1 MITEKQFNYDKFAK
15 KKVAD
20 IIYFNKIIGKSKGN
34 KKENRMERKERI
46 RLKLIN
52 ILRAIEQNIIILK
65 AQKKS

>member
-1 MITEKQFNYDKFAK
+1 MNYYDKLRK

-20 IIYFNKIIGKSKGN
+20 IIYFNKIIGKSQGN

-52 ILRAIEQNIIILK
+52 ILNAIEQNIKILE

>member
-1 MITEKQFNYDKFAK
+1 M
-15 KKVAD
+15 AD
-20 IIYFNKIIGKSKGN
+20 TIYFNKIVCKSKAN

-52 ILRAIEQNIIILK
+52 ILNAIEQNIKILE

>member
-1 MITEKQFNYDKFAK
+1 M
-15 KKVAD
+15 AD
-20 IIYFNKIIGKSKGN
+20 TIYFNKIIGKSQGN

-52 ILRAIEQNIIILK
+52 ILNAIEQNIIILK

>member
-1 MITEKQFNYDKFAK
+1 M
-15 KKVAD
+15 AD
-20 IIYFNKIIGKSKGN
+20 TIYFNKIICKSQGN

-52 ILRAIEQNIIILK
+52 ILNAIEQNIIILK

>member
-1 MITEKQFNYDKFAK
+1 LIIVKQFNYDKFAK
-15 KKVAD
+15 KKVED
-20 IIYFNKIIGKSKGN
+20 TIYFNKIICKSQGN

-52 ILRAIEQNIIILK
+52 ILNAIEQNIIILK